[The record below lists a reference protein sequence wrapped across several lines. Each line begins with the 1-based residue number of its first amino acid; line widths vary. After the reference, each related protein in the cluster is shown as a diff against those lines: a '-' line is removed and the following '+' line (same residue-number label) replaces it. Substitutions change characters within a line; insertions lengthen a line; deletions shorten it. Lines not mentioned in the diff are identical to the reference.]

1 MKITTRTTK
10 FPYFFWGFNRAYE
23 CELDF
28 NKGLYRNLEVKTE
41 YCFKP
46 FNYYTFLLLKY
57 SPILLLF
64 YLTFSIYDF
73 FPNKM
78 TISAYILA
86 LFLGLVINFLDNLAR
101 KIGVVF
107 LVFLTLFLSFM
118 IENYFLIAYVFK
130 YFIFLSVWII
140 FYLDL
145 KFVPFSILENNK
157 VICHFLIPKILLSKE
172 KQ

>member
-28 NKGLYRNLEVKTE
+28 NKGIYRNLEVKTE

-46 FNYYTFLLLKY
+46 FNYYIFLFLKF
-57 SPILLLF
+57 SPIILIF
-64 YLTFSIYDF
+64 YATFSIYDF

-78 TISAYILA
+78 TISAYTLA
-86 LFLGLVINFLDNLAR
+86 LFLGLVVNFLDNLAR
-101 KIGVVF
+101 KIGIAF
-107 LVFLTLFLSFM
+107 LVILTLFLSFM
-118 IENYFLIAYVFK
+118 IKDYFLIAYVFK
-130 YFIFLSVWII
+130 YFILLSVCII

-145 KFVPFSILENNK
+145 KLTPFSILKENR
-157 VICHFLIPKILLSKE
+157 VVSHFLIPKILLSKE